1 MPTKIQLSGITSL
14 ALHRLPEWLVY
25 FAFAVGVLF
34 VWSCELQGQID
45 GFTTPFKSIELSSDE
60 SGAIAEMN
68 VEEGDSI
75 REGEV
80 IAKLD
85 SRVQQ
90 IQLQIAQ
97 QMAENKS
104 QVMANQQMLSK
115 REAISA
121 RLKELRDKGH
131 ASESEIIRSEMELSI
146 ANAKYLAS
154 LEEQEI
160 RKIEQKRAAIQLER
174 RNIVS
179 PMNGVVSKLH
189 RKNGEFLS
197 PLHPEVVTII
207 QIDRLLATFPVPSQ
221 DVKNF
226 QVGQEFNLK
235 LENENFIAA
244 KIYGIGVETDAQSGT
259 VEVKFVI
266 DNEDLKL
273 RSGEICTFTY

>member
-25 FAFAVGVLF
+25 FAFAVGILF
-34 VWSCELQGQID
+34 VWSCESQGQID

-235 LENENFIAA
+235 LENENSIAA